1 MEEARQ
7 QIENS
12 PLGSLSV
19 QGHQREVLVLI
30 SVLHAIPTRYWQ
42 LSLLLV
48 HSTLHKMD
56 TLACHFL
63 CLGVEDLKKVKIMCM
78 LKSSMGSP
86 ILELTGRTWHRGGG
100 GGGGGSNPFEC
111 HFNLWL
117 EMTTQEMIIS
127 STQCLLSLTL
137 PTFRPWL
144 LTSLVVLKSFGQTKE
159 QRTQVLSLCG

>member
-100 GGGGGSNPFEC
+100 GGGGGSNGRYPSG
-111 HFNLWL
+111 
-117 EMTTQEMIIS
+117 T
-127 STQCLLSLTL
+127 
-137 PTFRPWL
+137 
-144 LTSLVVLKSFGQTKE
+144 VLKQTSRLHGDLKNDPACGEPCCE
-159 QRTQVLSLCG
+159 QLRACLPVIAVESLASREQSPL